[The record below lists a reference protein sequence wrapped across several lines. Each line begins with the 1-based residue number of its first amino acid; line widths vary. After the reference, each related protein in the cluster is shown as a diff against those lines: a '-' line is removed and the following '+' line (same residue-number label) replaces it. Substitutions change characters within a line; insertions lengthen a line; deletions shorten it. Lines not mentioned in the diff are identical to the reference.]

1 MHTLEFSISSFILH
15 KNKYSNNSKIFI
27 LHYIISYY
35 NKHSQP
41 VVDICCSCM
50 YYNVIGT
57 FSSQLSY
64 NSVYI
69 V

>member
-1 MHTLEFSISSFILH
+1 MHTLKFSISNCILH

-35 NKHSQP
+35 KHSQP
-41 VVDICCSCM
+41 VVDICSSCM